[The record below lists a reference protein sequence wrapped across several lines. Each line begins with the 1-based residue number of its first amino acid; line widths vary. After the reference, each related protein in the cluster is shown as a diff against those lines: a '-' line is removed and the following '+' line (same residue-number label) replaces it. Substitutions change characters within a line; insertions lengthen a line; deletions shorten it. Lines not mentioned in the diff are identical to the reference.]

1 MKVPFPLTGL
11 LAAMLFSACGGDA
24 PPEEVSGEGSGRAP
38 ALIVT
43 GEIGV
48 ELGDSNYVFGTIQ
61 DVDFTVEGN
70 VAVLDAQ
77 RRRVRVYSPQGVFL
91 GSFGGTG
98 EAPGEFLNPRSLA
111 CLVDGRIAVSDPFSR
126 EVEIFSPDFLHSETV
141 ADFTERAPFVI
152 TATDNGF
159 AGEQGGFNRD
169 DGTVTQRVQEWD
181 LQRDTILL
189 FMERETLFSADN
201 MAARFMEPLAGIVYS
216 EGVVYFSPPVTE
228 EYLVQ
233 TYPVDGSQG
242 QPLTW
247 PGYSPVPRTQQ
258 EIDEEMELFE
268 ERLQAMASS
277 GRGSRFADVS
287 YSPPEYYY
295 AISGLGVDP
304 EGRIWVRRGW
314 EPSPVFDIFEP
325 GDTEPSLVVEVHSE
339 EDLSAFDF
347 VVTPNGIAAFE
358 RDPEYYPRVLL
369 LELDETE
376 QPLTAS

>member
-1 MKVPFPLTGL
+1 MKVLVS
-11 LAAMLFSACGGDA
+11 LAVMLFAVLASSCGGTA
-24 PPEEVSGEGSGRAP
+24 PLEERPEEDAESAP
-38 ALIVT
+38 ALTVT

-48 ELGDSNYVFGTIQ
+48 ELGDSNYVFGMIQ
-61 DVDFTVEGN
+61 DVDFTVDGN
-70 VAVLDAQ
+70 IAVLDAQ
-77 RRRVRVYSPQGVFL
+77 RKRVRVYSPQGEYL

-126 EVEIFSPDFLHSETV
+126 EVEIFTTDFLHSETV

-169 DGTVTQRVQEWD
+169 EGTVTQRVQEWD

-189 FMERETLFSADN
+189 FMERETLFSPDN

-216 EGVVYFSPPVTE
+216 EGVIFFSPPVTE

-233 TYPVDGSQG
+233 AYPVDGSQG
-242 QPLTW
+242 EPLTW
-247 PGYSPVPRTQQ
+247 PGYSPVARTQQ

-287 YSPPEYYY
+287 YSPPEHYY
-295 AISGLGVDP
+295 ATSGLGVDP

-314 EPSPVFDIFEP
+314 EPSPVFDVFEP
-325 GDTEPSLVVEVHSE
+325 GDTEPSLTVVVRSE
-339 EDLSAFDF
+339 EDLSGFDF
-347 VVTPNGIAAFE
+347 VVTPHGTAAFE

-369 LELDETE
+369 LELDDTE
-376 QPLTAS
+376 